1 MAALFQTV
9 YQKKAA
15 SNMKE
20 TKVKD
25 YTTFEVQKQ
34 VMLEYLQVAIA
45 IEDWHGV
52 SDIANDLRELEAKNT
67 KGYKSN

>member
-1 MAALFQTV
+1 MAELKQ
-9 YQKKAA
+9 
-15 SNMKE
+15 
-20 TKVKD
+20 KD
-25 YTTFEVQKQ
+25 YGSFEVQKQ

-67 KGYKSN
+67 PNYKSN

>member
-1 MAALFQTV
+1 MDIKNSAV
-9 YQKKAA
+9 
-15 SNMKE
+15 
-20 TKVKD
+20 TKN
-25 YTTFEVQKQ
+25 YSSFEVQKQ

-67 KGYKSN
+67 PNYKSN